1 MINSIVRIS
10 ALPRSNKMILADQG
24 ITEMG
29 ISGHYAYYG
38 A

>member
-10 ALPRSNKMILADQG
+10 EKPRLKKIKLANQAF
-24 ITEMG
+24 TEMG
-29 ISGHYAYYG
+29 VSGHYAYYG

>member
-10 ALPRSNKMILADQG
+10 ELLGSNKMILADHG
-24 ITEMG
+24 FTEMG
-29 ISGHYAYYG
+29 ISGYYAYYG

>member
-10 ALPRSNKMILADQG
+10 EKPRSNKTILAD
-24 ITEMG
+24 IAFTEMG